1 MKDKI
6 MQNLIGVLNA
16 LNNISVSGKTTLATL
31 SGSIAIVEEIAGMLD
46 DSDIIP
52 KSTEEKNQ

>member
-16 LNNISVSGKTTLATL
+16 LNNISVSGKTNLATL

>member
-16 LNNISVSGKTTLATL
+16 LNNISVSGKTNLATL
-31 SGSIAIVEEIAGMLD
+31 SGRCWMILTLSRKARKKRTNKTTKGGWCI
-46 DSDIIP
+46 
-52 KSTEEKNQ
+52 